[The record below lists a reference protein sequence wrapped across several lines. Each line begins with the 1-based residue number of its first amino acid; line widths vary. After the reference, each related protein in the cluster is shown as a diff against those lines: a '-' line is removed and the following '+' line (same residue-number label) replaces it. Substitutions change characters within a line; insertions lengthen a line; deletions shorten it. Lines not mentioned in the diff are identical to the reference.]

1 MSSSMHGVSGKDR
14 RRDPGPYDLPVLVGL
29 LFVVAAAG
37 LLWLGAELFVDH
49 AAAAGRRLGLTG
61 LAVGLL
67 LAGAEPEE
75 LITAVIAALRGR
87 GGIAAGD
94 AVGANVTMLTLVMG
108 LAALMGPLPVGG
120 RVRRYLVGASVLSGV
135 AAVLLPGGV
144 GRGEGLVLVSLYVVA
159 VAAVWVRER
168 KPPVIGQLAELEE
181 QGHAGFEEVEGWQ
194 GLLLVVSGIGIMATG
209 GWVAVI
215 GAERLV
221 DALGVADSVV
231 GLSVV
236 ALATTAELFALAV
249 SAHRH
254 RISELAVAGVVGS
267 AGYNATV
274 TLGGAAL
281 ARPLSTA
288 GVKAAGWLAAGL
300 PLLVLGLGGRV
311 GKVNR
316 WAASLLLGIYVV
328 YVTFLYV

>member
-1 MSSSMHGVSGKDR
+1 
-14 RRDPGPYDLPVLVGL
+14 LVGVL
-29 LFVVAAAG
+29 LVAAAAG
-37 LLWLGAELFVDH
+37 LLWFGAELFVEH
-49 AAAAGRRLGLTG
+49 AAAAGRRLKLTG

-75 LITAVIAALRGR
+75 LITALIAALRDR

-94 AVGANVTMLTLVMG
+94 AIGANITMLTLVMG

-120 RVRRYLVGASVLSGV
+120 RVRSYLVGASALGGS
-135 AAVLLPGGV
+135 AAVVLPGGV
-144 GRGEGLVLVSLYVVA
+144 GRGEGVVLVSMYVVA
-159 VAAVWVRER
+159 VSAVWIRER
-168 KPPVIGQLAELEE
+168 KPPAIGELAELEAME
-181 QGHAGFEEVEGWQ
+181 VGDAGLEEVEDWR
-194 GLLLVVSGIGIMATG
+194 GLLLVISGIGIMATG

-254 RISELAVAGVVGS
+254 RISELAVAGVVVLPGITPRS
-267 AGYNATV
+267 RWVAPRWLV
-274 TLGGAAL
+274 PFPPLG
-281 ARPLSTA
+281 
-288 GVKAAGWLAAGL
+288 
-300 PLLVLGLGGRV
+300 
-311 GKVNR
+311 
-316 WAASLLLGIYVV
+316 
-328 YVTFLYV
+328 

>member
-1 MSSSMHGVSGKDR
+1 V
-14 RRDPGPYDLPVLVGL
+14 PIEVQPYDLPILAGL
-29 LFVVAAAG
+29 LFVAAAAG
-37 LLWLGAELFVDH
+37 LLWLGAELFVEH

-94 AVGANVTMLTLVMG
+94 AIGANITMLTLVLG
-108 LAALMGPLPVGG
+108 LAALLGPLPVGG
-120 RVRRYLVGASVLSGV
+120 RVRRYLVGAAALGGV
-135 AAVLLPGGV
+135 AAAVLLPGGV

-168 KPPVIGQLAELEE
+168 KPPAIGELAELEE
-181 QGHAGFEEVEGWQ
+181 RDLAGHEEREGWK
-194 GLLLVVSGIGIMATG
+194 GLLLVISGIGIMATG

-288 GVKAAGWLAAGL
+288 GVTGAGWLAAGL
-300 PLLVLGLGGRV
+300 PLLILGLGGRA
-311 GKVNR
+311 GRLNR
-316 WAASLLLGIYVV
+316 WAAGLLLAIYVV
-328 YVTFLYV
+328 YVIILYQ